1 MSDNALMA
9 PRSSDAALRR
19 RQILDAA
26 DEVFCEHGVNA
37 PLELVVER
45 AGLGRATLY
54 RNFPDRV
61 ALLMA
66 LLDRAFDALE
76 RRAHDLADRDDAF
89 GVLLHDAAEHVAV
102 CAPLVDF
109 WRAMARSDAA
119 MSRGERRVPEIFMPL
134 LQRGIAAARYRP
146 DVDEEQLMLVVD
158 MLGSCLRG
166 RDEAERKRLARRSA
180 DLLLQALRAPV
191 AAGGGRR

>member
-1 MSDNALMA
+1 MSDNAPMP

-26 DEVFCEHGVNA
+26 DEVFCEHGVTA

-66 LLDRAFDALE
+66 LLDRALDALAH
-76 RRAHDLADRDDAF
+76 RARDLAGHDDAF

-102 CAPLVDF
+102 CAPLADF
-109 WRAMARSDAA
+109 WRAMARSDPA
-119 MSRGERRVPEIFMPL
+119 MVRADHRALEIFMPL
-134 LQRGIAAARYRP
+134 LQRGIVAGRYRP
-146 DVDEEQLMLVVD
+146 DVDEEQLLLAVD

-166 RDEAERKRLARRSA
+166 RDEAERKRLARRAA
-180 DLLLQALRAPV
+180 DLLLQALSMPA
-191 AAGGGRR
+191 AAGGVRR